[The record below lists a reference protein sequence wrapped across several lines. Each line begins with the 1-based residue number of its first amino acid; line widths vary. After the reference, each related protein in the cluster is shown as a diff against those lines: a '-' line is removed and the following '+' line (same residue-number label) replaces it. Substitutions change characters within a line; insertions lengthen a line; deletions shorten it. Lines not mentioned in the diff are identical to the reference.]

1 MNFAPRDTDQDYL
14 TQLGARVWAARKNR
28 RMSRVVLSVAS
39 GVSVRYLAQLET
51 GTGNASILVL
61 RQIAAATGVEIE
73 DLVAPTEPDALGLI
87 AAIRHSTA
95 VERMHLMDQLTAMR
109 RASGGNDPRALRVAL
124 IGLRG
129 AGKSTL
135 GQMVGARMDVPFIE
149 LNREIEAESGLTI
162 PEVFSL
168 YGDAGYRRLE
178 KRCIEAVMADH
189 ERVILAVGGG
199 IVGEAGNYD
208 LLLGG
213 FHTVWLRAN
222 PEEHMARVRAQGD
235 ERPMA
240 NNPRAMDELRRILE
254 ARDQLYAQADA
265 RLSTS
270 GQAVAESTESLVV
283 VIEAVL
289 RKVKFGTSSSDSTV
303 G

>member
-1 MNFAPRDTDQDYL
+1 MTTGDTDEDYL
-14 TQLGARVWAARKNR
+14 VKLGARVRAARKNLK
-28 RMSRVVLSVAS
+28 MSRQDLSVTS
-39 GVSVRYLAQLET
+39 GVSMRYLAQLET
-51 GTGNASILVL
+51 GSGNASILVL
-61 RQIAAATGVEIE
+61 RQIAEATGVEVE
-73 DLVAPTEPDALGLI
+73 DLVAATDPDALGLM
-87 AAIRHSTA
+87 AALRQSTA
-95 VERMHLMDQLTAMR
+95 VERMHLMDHLTAMR
-109 RASGGNDPRALRVAL
+109 RASGGDDPRALRVAL

-135 GQMVGARMDVPFIE
+135 GEAVGARMDVPFIE
-149 LNREIEAESGLTI
+149 LNRGIEAESGLTI

-178 KRCIEAVMADH
+178 KRCIEAVMAGH

-240 NNPRAMDELRRILE
+240 GNPKAMDALRGILE
-254 ARDQLYAQADA
+254 ARDPLYARADA
-265 RLSTS
+265 RMSTS
-270 GQAVAESTESLVV
+270 GQTVAESTESLAVV
-283 VIEAVL
+283 VEAVL
-289 RKVKFGTSSSDSTV
+289 GKVKFG
-303 G
+303 

>member
-1 MNFAPRDTDQDYL
+1 
-14 TQLGARVWAARKNR
+14 
-28 RMSRVVLSVAS
+28 
-39 GVSVRYLAQLET
+39 VRYLAQLET

-61 RQIAAATGVEIE
+61 RQIAEAMGVEIE
-73 DLVAPTEPDALGLI
+73 DLVSATGPDALGLM

-208 LLLGG
+208 LLLGS

-289 RKVKFGTSSSDSTV
+289 RKVKFGTSSSNSTV

>member
-1 MNFAPRDTDQDYL
+1 MNFAPPDTDQDYL
-14 TQLGARVWAARKNR
+14 SQLGARVWAARKNR
-28 RMSRVVLSVAS
+28 RMSRQVLSVAS
-39 GVSVRYLAQLET
+39 GVSMRYLAQLET

-61 RQIAAATGVEIE
+61 RQIAEATGTEIE
-73 DLVAPTEPDALGLI
+73 DLVAATEPDALGLM
-87 AAIRHSTA
+87 AALRQSTA

-109 RASGGNDPRALRVAL
+109 RASGGDDPRALRVAL

-135 GQMVGARMDVPFIE
+135 GQVVGARMDVPFIE

-208 LLLGG
+208 LLLGS

-289 RKVKFGTSSSDSTV
+289 RKVKFGTSSSNSTV